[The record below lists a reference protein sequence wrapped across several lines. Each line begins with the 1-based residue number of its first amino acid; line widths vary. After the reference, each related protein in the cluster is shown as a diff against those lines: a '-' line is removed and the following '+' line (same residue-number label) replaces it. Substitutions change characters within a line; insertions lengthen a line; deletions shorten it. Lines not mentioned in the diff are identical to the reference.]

1 MKELELTSNAALT
14 DAVYETALNGS
25 FLEVKLVA
33 GSVGDDEPRGMQPE
47 YECYHISYP
56 DKKDTILFEQPLDA
70 ADDKVTVY
78 DLGKKIK
85 SIEGCCHKTLTKG
98 ESRTATARKVVA
110 HGPMWIYVAIA
121 VGMDK
126 AGTESPFMIVQG
138 AGTYGSE
145 DTTENEMIG
154 YANGRIHEMTA
165 LLVRRARLEKLHLAS
180 IRAGYYNPQI
190 QISAE
195 SETKRSIFREKDKTK
210 RSKKESAQHSK
221 SRNKSFVM
229 TSVSAL

>member
-121 VGMDK
+121 IGMDK
-126 AGTESPFMIVQG
+126 TAIAPEMQITVARRRKSGYNRSRKSIIRFSDENAPRCAANFCIL
-138 AGTYGSE
+138 ANA
-145 DTTENEMIG
+145 NEMQRSS
-154 YANGRIHEMTA
+154 ATLNGMSERQNQKGASRWRRRI
-165 LLVRRARLEKLHLAS
+165 
-180 IRAGYYNPQI
+180 P
-190 QISAE
+190 
-195 SETKRSIFREKDKTK
+195 
-210 RSKKESAQHSK
+210 K
-221 SRNKSFVM
+221 SYWRKN
-229 TSVSAL
+229 AWI

>member
-138 AGTYGSE
+138 AGTYGSRLNAWL
-145 DTTENEMIG
+145 TVNASRFTSLRGMK
-154 YANGRIHEMTA
+154 
-165 LLVRRARLEKLHLAS
+165 LV
-180 IRAGYYNPQI
+180 P
-190 QISAE
+190 SA
-195 SETKRSIFREKDKTK
+195 F
-210 RSKKESAQHSK
+210 
-221 SRNKSFVM
+221 SFN
-229 TSVSAL
+229 SVSPFRSV